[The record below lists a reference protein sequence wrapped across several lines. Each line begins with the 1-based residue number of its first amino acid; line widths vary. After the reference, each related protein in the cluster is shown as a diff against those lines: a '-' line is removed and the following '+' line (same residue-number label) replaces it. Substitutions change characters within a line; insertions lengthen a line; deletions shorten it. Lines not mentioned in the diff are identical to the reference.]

1 MQQREQWD
9 SNLGFILAAIGSA
22 VGLGNI
28 WRFSYLTYDNGGGA
42 FLVPYFIALLLVG
55 IPVLILEMGLGHKA
69 QAATPQ
75 AFGSI
80 DRRFAW
86 IGWWSVVFVMFGIEA
101 YYCVIIAWCVD
112 YFAFSPFLS
121 WGHDPNTFFF
131 KDFLSLGDKHRAT
144 SLSVPNREILAEL
157 AVVWFLNW
165 WIVRRGISRG
175 IELANK
181 IMIPMLVAIILVLV
195 IWSLMLPGGIEG
207 VQWYLRPDWSK
218 LARPKVWVD
227 AFTQV
232 FFSLSVGFGIM
243 AAFASYLPRKVNLT
257 KSAIIT
263 GLADTGVAFVA
274 GFAVFATLGFMAAQ
288 TGKPFA
294 DVVTQSIGLAF
305 VAYPKAIS
313 SMPFLPQLF
322 GMLFFA
328 ALFMAGISSSISL
341 IEAFTTALQ
350 DKLGVDRRRI
360 ILPLCLIGFALS
372 VFFTM
377 DNGLYWLDI
386 VDHFITNYGLTAVV
400 ALECIVVG
408 WFFGGHKFHQYIND
422 VSEFRFVREYEI
434 MMRIL
439 LTLGLALAWAGFFML
454 DSGVGAF
461 VGRMF
466 VLFTLLGVWLAK
478 DWFDMATKYVIPSI
492 AIALLDRAI
501 ISDISK
507 PYEGYPWES
516 IITLGVGVLAL
527 TLVVAVIIDRYRGA
541 GSPGTVMGEGGD

>member
-9 SNLGFILAAIGSA
+9 SQIGFLLAAIGSA

-42 FLVPYFIALLLVG
+42 FLVPYLIALLLVG
-55 IPVLILEMGLGHKA
+55 IPVLALEMGLGHKT
-69 QAATPQ
+69 QSATPQ

-101 YYCVIIAWCVD
+101 YYCVIIAWCAD

-121 WGHDPNTFFF
+121 WGQDPNAYFF
-131 KDFLSLGDKHRAT
+131 KSFLSLGDKHHA
-144 SLSVPNREILAEL
+144 SALSAPNGKILVAL
-157 AVVWFLNW
+157 ALVWILNW

-181 IMIPMLVAIILVLV
+181 IMIPMLVTIILVLV
-195 IWSLMLPGGIEG
+195 VWSLMLPGGVEG
-207 VQWYLRPDWSK
+207 IKWYLKPDWGK
-218 LARPKVWVD
+218 LASPKVWVD

-243 AAFASYLPRKVNLT
+243 AAFASYLPRKVNII

-263 GLADTGVAFVA
+263 GIADTGVAFVA

-288 TGKPFA
+288 TGKPFTE
-294 DVVTQSIGLAF
+294 VVTQSIGLAF

-322 GMLFFA
+322 GLLFFA

-350 DKLGVDRRRI
+350 DKLKVDRRRI

-372 VFFTM
+372 VLFTM
-377 DNGLYWLDI
+377 DNGMYWLDI
-386 VDHFITNYGLTAVV
+386 VDHFITNYALTAVV

-408 WFFGGHKFHQYIND
+408 WFFGGARFHKYLND

-439 LTLGLALAWAGFFML
+439 LSLGLSLAWAGFFML
-454 DSGVGAF
+454 DGGVSAF

-466 VLFTLLGVWLAK
+466 VLFTLFGVWLAR
-478 DWFDMATKYVIPSI
+478 DWFDMATKYVIPAI
-492 AIALLDRAI
+492 AIALLDRAMV
-501 ISDISK
+501 SDISS
-507 PYEGYPWES
+507 PYGAYPWKS
-516 IITLGVGVLAL
+516 IIMLGVGVLAL
-527 TLVVAVIIDRYRGA
+527 TLVVAVLIDRVRGRVA
-541 GSPGTVMGEGGD
+541 EAVTDEGEN